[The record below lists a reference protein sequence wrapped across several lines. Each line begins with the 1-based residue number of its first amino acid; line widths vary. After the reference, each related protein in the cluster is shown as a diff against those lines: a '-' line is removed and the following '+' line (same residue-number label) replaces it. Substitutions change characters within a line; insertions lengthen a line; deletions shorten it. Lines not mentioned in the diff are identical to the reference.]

1 MLMNQNFFFYL
12 CINLGRTDTILG
24 WNQYFVKHVKES
36 EDAPHDKYIEPR
48 DVHILMT
55 SGYKSHWFLK
65 KIVINL
71 KQTKIIIV

>member
-1 MLMNQNFFFYL
+1 MQILACKICQKLLLMLMNQNFFFYL

-48 DVHILMT
+48 DVHI
-55 SGYKSHWFLK
+55 
-65 KIVINL
+65 
-71 KQTKIIIV
+71 